1 MNMKKRILAAA
12 AVLLIVLTAW
22 LVMQKDS
29 PHPNTVPPDKSLNQ
43 PGAAP
48 GSSAEEDG
56 APELTDLPGGGGEEG
71 EYGVYPGDRAFVF
84 ELADLEGNTFRLS
97 DYRERVVLL
106 CFWQTTCS
114 WCQEGLPLMDQLY
127 KTYKDGDVTV
137 LAINVGEDREEVSQF
152 VSEKGFTFPVLLDTD
167 AEVSKKY
174 LVSYL
179 PTNYVINQ
187 RGEISAVH
195 IGLMEYDQMVGYI
208 EAAFKE

>member
-1 MNMKKRILAAA
+1 MKKWILAAV

-22 LVMQKDS
+22 LLMQKDNA
-29 PHPNTVPPDKSLNQ
+29 PPNTVPPDKSLNQ

-48 GSSAEEDG
+48 GSSAEENG
-56 APELTDLPGGGGEEG
+56 APELTEIPEEESEEG
-71 EYGVYPGDRAFVF
+71 KHGVYPGDRAFTF
-84 ELADLEGNTFRLS
+84 ELADLEGNTIRLS
-97 DYRERVVLL
+97 DYMERVVLL

-114 WCQEGLPLMDQLY
+114 WCLEELPLMDRLY

-137 LAINVGEDREEVSQF
+137 LAINVGEDREEVSRF
-152 VSEKGFTFPVLLDTD
+152 VSEKGFSFPVLLDAD

-179 PTNYVINQ
+179 PTNYIINRQ
-187 RGEISAVH
+187 GEISAVH